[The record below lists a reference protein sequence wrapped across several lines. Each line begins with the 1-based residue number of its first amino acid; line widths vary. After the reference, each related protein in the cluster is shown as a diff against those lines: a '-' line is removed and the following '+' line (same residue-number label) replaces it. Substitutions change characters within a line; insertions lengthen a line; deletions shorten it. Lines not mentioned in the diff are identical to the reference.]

1 MATYCSI
8 WVDHDFLRECFFK
21 YFISPAHMQAA
32 GDKYYISTLE
42 GLGEGEALHG
52 VTKGRKGPFFKD
64 NVILAHSDIMW
75 ELSLIHI

>member
-1 MATYCSI
+1 
-8 WVDHDFLRECFFK
+8 
-21 YFISPAHMQAA
+21 MQAA

-75 ELSLIHI
+75 ELGEDISKPGFTVNPRDNDFSHSFLPE